1 MDLMINAS
9 IFYQVRISHVATV
22 HTNVPREDI
31 QTPNGSSEAV
41 VASVESIAMINLKSV
56 ELYGGPRTIGC
67 SARCNGCKCY
77 GICFGTCGK
86 KKNT

>member
-1 MDLMINAS
+1 MFAFVQPHCDGSATLLVGFLAVDLMINAS

-56 ELYGGPRTIGC
+56 ELYGGPRTIG
-67 SARCNGCKCY
+67 
-77 GICFGTCGK
+77 
-86 KKNT
+86 